1 LVEKSY
7 TSTHSRSWFGW
18 CCPW

>member
-1 LVEKSY
+1 LVESY